1 MRNLVLTRRDQICLI
16 LVTIVRMQHSS
27 LPYHYVFSSTRVTC
41 VLICAVLFRSSLCPA
56 LVADVCRIVQLL
68 AKGDASVVQR
78 SAQDETQ
85 ALMEVAV
92 ELLSCIDDTPPS
104 RERAARFG
112 LQPDS
117 VCARLTEWMCGNG
130 CGVCFFLWLY
140 SACDCV

>member
-1 MRNLVLTRRDQICLI
+1 
-16 LVTIVRMQHSS
+16 
-27 LPYHYVFSSTRVTC
+27 
-41 VLICAVLFRSSLCPA
+41 
-56 LVADVCRIVQLL
+56 VCRIVQLL

-117 VCARLTEWMCGNG
+117 VR
-130 CGVCFFLWLY
+130 VCWRIG
-140 SACDCV
+140 

>member
-1 MRNLVLTRRDQICLI
+1 
-16 LVTIVRMQHSS
+16 
-27 LPYHYVFSSTRVTC
+27 
-41 VLICAVLFRSSLCPA
+41 
-56 LVADVCRIVQLL
+56 VCRIVQLL

-117 VCARLTEWMCGNG
+117 VRARLGESGCVWKWMMDVLFCM
-130 CGVCFFLWLY
+130 CLY
-140 SACDCV
+140 SCDFNCNQLFAMLV